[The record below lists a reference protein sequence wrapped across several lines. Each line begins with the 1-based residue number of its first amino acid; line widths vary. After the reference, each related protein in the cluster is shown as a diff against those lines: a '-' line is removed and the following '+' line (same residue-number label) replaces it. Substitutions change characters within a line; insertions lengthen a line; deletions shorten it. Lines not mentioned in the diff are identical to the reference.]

1 MEHPKYK
8 GKSRLD
14 VYRESVNPRSVE
26 LTPSIR
32 RDLFWMTT
40 AKPSTFTNYGI
51 TIVVNGVKHQFE
63 VLREDG
69 MPDLEWRSRNTGR
82 QFYVQYDPRDFSEVR
97 LLVKDANYGYQF
109 VTMAK
114 PYIQIHRALQ
124 DQTPE
129 ERRFIRAEQED
140 VKRERMRMYL
150 ENKSLELE
158 HGVAPEQHGLA
169 SPGLKGISQK
179 EFERLADSVEPAEP
193 EPQPSKVYPSST
205 GQAGK
210 ALSNMTY
217 DEISAIDRL

>member
-1 MEHPKYK
+1 
-8 GKSRLD
+8 
-14 VYRESVNPRSVE
+14 
-26 LTPSIR
+26 
-32 RDLFWMTT
+32 
-40 AKPSTFTNYGI
+40 
-51 TIVVNGVKHQFE
+51 VKHQFE